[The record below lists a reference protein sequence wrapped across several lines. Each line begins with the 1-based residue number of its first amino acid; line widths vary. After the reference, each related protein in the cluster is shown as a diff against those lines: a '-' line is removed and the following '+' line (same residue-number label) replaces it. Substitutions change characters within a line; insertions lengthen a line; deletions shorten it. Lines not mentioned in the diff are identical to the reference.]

1 MCIKRWIR
9 AEESEMKRGRYIPDR
24 GDIVWI
30 NFTPHAGHEQRGKR
44 PALILSPKIY
54 NEKTSLCICLP
65 ITSKIKGYPF
75 EVALPDTLPVQ
86 GVVLSDQV
94 KNLDFVA
101 REVHFVCKADASVVA
116 TVQRNIWALVGE

>member
-1 MCIKRWIR
+1 MR
-9 AEESEMKRGRYIPDR
+9 SGSYIPDR

-30 NFTPHAGHEQRGKR
+30 NFTPQAGHEQRGKR

-75 EVALPDTLPVQ
+75 EVALPKNLPIE
-86 GVVLSDQV
+86 GVILSDQI
-94 KNLDFVA
+94 KNLDFSA
-101 REVHFVCKADASVVA
+101 REISFVCNVNTDVVEQ
-116 TVQRNIWALVGE
+116 VQKNIWALVGE